1 MLPGLE
7 QFLSNGLADGPTG
20 LEVSL
25 CQYISKSKMETRW
38 VWGCLTYAND
48 SHALDAV
55 GKARWLVLGVFLG
68 HGLDTI
74 GLQIAK
80 VALKSCLML
89 LTVD

>member
-1 MLPGLE
+1 M
-7 QFLSNGLADGPTG
+7 
-20 LEVSL
+20 
-25 CQYISKSKMETRW
+25 
-38 VWGCLTYAND
+38 TYAND